1 MPICMRVVI
10 FFKMIAYLALVGY
23 TIHDHNQT
31 NQSPHETITSKTI
44 IPPSLVLHLGG
55 RSYVGIEASGDWIV
69 QPLKMIN
76 HLFVGIV
83 E

>member
-1 MPICMRVVI
+1 MMPICMRVVI

-44 IPPSLVLHLGG
+44 IPASLVLHLGG
-55 RSYVGIEASGDWIV
+55 RSYVGIEASVWLDCPVVKDDKPFIHG
-69 QPLKMIN
+69 L
-76 HLFVGIV
+76 
-83 E
+83 